1 MAVLAKPNLNPPNIF
16 CVFYF
21 LNFDEPNTMDLGKSP

>member
-1 MAVLAKPNLNPPNIF
+1 MAVSAKPNLNSHNIF

-21 LNFDEPNTMDLGKSP
+21 LNFDEPNMMDLGK